1 MNYGEYEITGN
12 CLIELDT
19 ELRFEAAKA
28 KVEKSEL
35 IALKI
40 KNRESEK
47 EQKRILSCVCI
58 ILRSL
63 KKQSAIQFF
72 VTPQGFLD
80 NTMESQFLINKY
92 GALNEGLDPAF
103 SYIYVK
109 L

>member
-1 MNYGEYEITGN
+1 MNYTEYEITGN

-35 IALKI
+35 IALKL

-47 EQKRILSCVCI
+47 EQKRMLSCVSI

-63 KKQSAIQFF
+63 RKQSAIQFF
-72 VTPQGFLD
+72 VTPQGFAD
-80 NTMESQFLINKY
+80 NTMEAQFLINKY
-92 GALNEGLDPAF
+92 GAINEGLNSSF
-103 SYIYVK
+103 SFIFVK
-109 L
+109 F